1 MLALSVLFLAIL
13 RSHRVGRFS
22 KVNLPPIG
30 LRACFPEN
38 ERVVFRV
45 GPLVGMIGDKM
56 AERFGICTAED
67 VVDTVILILLPPW
80 SSGTL

>member
-1 MLALSVLFLAIL
+1 
-13 RSHRVGRFS
+13 
-22 KVNLPPIG
+22 
-30 LRACFPEN
+30 
-38 ERVVFRV
+38 
-45 GPLVGMIGDKM
+45 MICDKM